1 MKTVSSGSWSRSSL
15 QSVIET
21 HISNVMGHYKG
32 QCYAWDVVNEAVND
46 DGTWRPSVFLST
58 FNTDYF
64 ALSFRAAK
72 AADPNTKL

>member
-1 MKTVSSGSWSRSSL
+1 
-15 QSVIET
+15 
-21 HISNVMGHYKG
+21 MGHYKG

-64 ALSFRAAK
+64 AISFRAAK

>member
-1 MKTVSSGSWSRSSL
+1 MSSGSWSRSSL

-21 HISNVMGHYKG
+21 HINNVMGHYKG
-32 QCYAWDVVNEAVND
+32 QCYAWDVVNEAIND
-46 DGTWRPSVFLST
+46 DGTWRPSVFYNT

-64 ALSFRAAK
+64 AIAFRAAK